1 MVYNKAIAKEFPRAS
16 NDNGFLSRSIMAH
29 TQVGAQKKDFGA
41 DSQTELKELIRLWR
55 RLCGWGLKSNL
66 FV

>member
-1 MVYNKAIAKEFPRAS
+1 MVYNKAIKIEFPRAT
-16 NDNGFLSRSIMAH
+16 NDNGFLSRPNMAY
-29 TQVGAQKKDFGA
+29 TQVGAHKKDFGV

-66 FV
+66 LV